1 MRRALLIAFYTT
13 LALVIVSEARTVFV
27 ALIERDRFVAT
38 VPAARGAWLR
48 VIVATSAAAG
58 LNAIL
63 VGLRIRWA
71 VWVNLA
77 IGAWSILLL
86 ILVRAPLTN
95 AAVVA
100 VACAVTV
107 GVPLLT
113 WIRE

>member
-1 MRRALLIAFYTT
+1 
-13 LALVIVSEARTVFV
+13 
-27 ALIERDRFVAT
+27 
-38 VPAARGAWLR
+38 
-48 VIVATSAAAG
+48 
-58 LNAIL
+58 
-63 VGLRIRWA
+63 
-71 VWVNLA
+71 VNLA

-113 WIRE
+113 WMRE